1 MKIPIFNT
9 LFINSKKKILTKS
22 LNIDVLNNLNL
33 KTIKK
38 NKFPMVRLLNYLNN
52 KNSLYETVIVSAND
66 VLVELFLQKK
76 IKFLDIQKKLFA
88 VIRMKEFVKYKSIQP
103 RNYQDVIKLSN
114 YVRLKIFEKVY
125 KSQNVNS

>member
-1 MKIPIFNT
+1 MSNLAENKLDLID
-9 LFINSKKKILTKS
+9 NS
-22 LNIDVLNNLNL
+22 
-33 KTIKK
+33 IKDIGD
-38 NKFPMVRLLNYLNN
+38 LLDDGLIITNR
-52 KNSLYETVIVSAND
+52 SGFIVSAND

>member
-1 MKIPIFNT
+1 MN
-9 LFINSKKKILTKS
+9 
-22 LNIDVLNNLNL
+22 DLNL
-33 KTIKK
+33 KKIKK
-38 NKFPMVRLLNYLNN
+38 KKFPMVGLLNYLNN

-88 VIRMKEFVKYKSIQP
+88 LIRMKEFVKYKSIQP

>member
-1 MKIPIFNT
+1 MN
-9 LFINSKKKILTKS
+9 
-22 LNIDVLNNLNL
+22 DLNL
-33 KTIKK
+33 KKIKK
-38 NKFPMVRLLNYLNN
+38 KKFPMVGLLNYLNN

>member
-1 MKIPIFNT
+1 
-9 LFINSKKKILTKS
+9 
-22 LNIDVLNNLNL
+22 
-33 KTIKK
+33 
-38 NKFPMVRLLNYLNN
+38 MVGLLNYLNN